1 MRLKLEKQ
9 KEPAGFGP
17 SVYSGADG
25 ERQGL
30 GEDRPDWATEEEK
43 LPPLLS
49 MGVTGRASHDSRAWS
64 YTGFVLKVV

>member
-1 MRLKLEKQ
+1 MRLKLKKH

-30 GEDRPDWATEEEK
+30 GEGRPDWAKEEEK
-43 LPPLLS
+43 LPSLLS
-49 MGVTGRASHDSRAWS
+49 VGVTGRGLFYKLFR
-64 YTGFVLKVV
+64 VLGP